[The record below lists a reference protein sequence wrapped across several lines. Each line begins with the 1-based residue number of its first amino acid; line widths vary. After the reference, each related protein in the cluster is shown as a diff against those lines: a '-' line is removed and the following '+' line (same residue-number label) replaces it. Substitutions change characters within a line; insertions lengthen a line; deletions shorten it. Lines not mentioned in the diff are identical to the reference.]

1 MIGKVITG
9 KSFRG
14 CLRYCLEDKKM
25 ANDID
30 KMIMENRAEVLQ
42 YNMCF
47 GNKAELIEQFNE
59 VRKLNTKQSKPV
71 MHITLS
77 FALGERLS
85 KQELTEISSHCAED
99 LGFDENQFIA
109 VEHND
114 TEHQHFHI
122 VINRINFEGK
132 TLPDSNSYK
141 KVSDFCRKME
151 KRFQLNQVLSPAR
164 FLSAEQKNLPRHDQR
179 KERLRM
185 VIFQSLNSSKAY
197 DEFAEKMKENNY
209 EIIRGRGISFIDPQ
223 AVKVKGSELGFSMEK
238 INQQLQ
244 QNLSHGLKQ
253 NTYVHLPKHKKNLH
267 L

>member
-9 KSFRG
+9 KSFAG
-14 CLRYCLEDKKM
+14 CLRYCLEDKKI

-30 KMIMENRAEVLQ
+30 KMIMKNRAKVLQ

-47 GNKAELIEQFNE
+47 GNKDELIEQFNE
-59 VRKLNTKQSKPV
+59 VRKLNAKQSKPV

-77 FALGERLS
+77 LAPGERLS
-85 KQELTEISSHCAED
+85 KQQLTEITNRCAED
-99 LGFDENQFIA
+99 LGFDKNQFIA

-122 VINRINFEGK
+122 VVNRINFDGK
-132 TLPDSNSYK
+132 TLSDSNSYK
-141 KVSDFCRKME
+141 KISDFCRKME
-151 KRFQLNQVLSPAR
+151 KKFQLIQVLSPDK
-164 FLSAEQKNLPRHDQR
+164 FLSSEQKNLPRHDNR

-185 VIFQSLNSSKAY
+185 VIAQSLSSSNNY
-197 DEFAEKMKENNY
+197 DEFAGKIKSNGY
-209 EIIRGRGISFIDPQ
+209 DIIKGRGISFIDKQ

-244 QNLSHGLKQ
+244 QNLTQGLKQ
-253 NTYVHLPKHKKNLH
+253 NTYVHLPKHKKSLH

>member
-25 ANDID
+25 VNDID
-30 KMIMENRAEVLQ
+30 KMIMKNRAEVLQ

-47 GNKAELIEQFNE
+47 GNKDELIAQFNE

-77 FALGERLS
+77 FAPGERLS
-85 KQELTEISSHCAED
+85 KQQLTEISNHCAED
-99 LGFDENQFIA
+99 LGFDKNQFIA

-114 TEHQHFHI
+114 AQHQHFHI
-122 VINRINFEGK
+122 VVNRINFEGK

-141 KVSDFCRKME
+141 KISDFCRKME
-151 KRFQLNQVLSPAR
+151 KQFKLIQVLSPGR

-179 KERLRM
+179 KERLRI
-185 VIFQSLNSSKAY
+185 VIFQSLNSSKTY
-197 DEFAEKMKENNY
+197 DEFSGKMKANNY
-209 EIIRGRGISFIDPQ
+209 EIIKGRGISFIDKQ

-244 QNLSHGLKQ
+244 QNLNHGLKQ
-253 NTYVHLPKHKKNLH
+253 NTYVHLPKHKKSLH

>member
-9 KSFRG
+9 KSFKG
-14 CLRYCLEDKKM
+14 CLRYCLEDKKL
-25 ANDID
+25 AKDID
-30 KMIMENRAEVLQ
+30 KMIMKNRAEVLQ

-47 GNKAELIEQFNE
+47 GNKAELIEQFND

-77 FALGERLS
+77 FAPGERLS
-85 KQELTEISSHCAED
+85 KQQLAEIANDCAED
-99 LGFDENQFIA
+99 LGFDKNQFIA

-114 TEHQHFHI
+114 TQHQHFHI
-122 VINRINFEGK
+122 VINRINFDGK

-151 KRFQLNQVLSPAR
+151 RQFKLIQVLSPAR

-185 VIFQSLNSSKAY
+185 VIFQSLNSSKTY
-197 DEFAEKMKENNY
+197 DEFAGKMKANNY
-209 EIIRGRGISFIDPQ
+209 EINKGRGISFIDKQ
-223 AVKVKGSELGFSMEK
+223 AVKVKGSELGFSIEK
-238 INQQLQ
+238 INQQLK
-244 QNLSHGLKQ
+244 QNLSQGLKQ
-253 NTYVHLPKHKKNLH
+253 NTYVHLPKHKKSLH